1 MQIEIYI
8 FCFGG
13 RKMESEYKKV
23 GEYKVKEVY
32 NENGKKIQEIL
43 ADVFKS
49 YCKENMEKEIF
60 GQTFNFIKY
69 IIIIIIYLKE
79 ELIVIERRKN
89 DNNK

>member
-1 MQIEIYI
+1 
-8 FCFGG
+8 
-13 RKMESEYKKV
+13 MESEYKKI

-60 GQTFNFIKY
+60 G
-69 IIIIIIYLKE
+69 
-79 ELIVIERRKN
+79 
-89 DNNK
+89 